1 VDRWVDYMR
10 QGEFEAAWAV
20 SDAVLRARAGVACW
34 HQPRHL
40 QYVWDGTELTG
51 RRALVRCY
59 HGLGDTIQ
67 FIRYMPLLKELA
79 AEVIVW
85 AQPALLPLLRTISS
99 IDHLLP
105 LHDGSPNVTYDVDL
119 EIMELPHVFRTTL
132 STIPSEIPYLQVEP
146 VSLLCRG
153 TQAVGLVWRAGD
165 WDARRSIPFSLL
177 APLTEMPGITWYI
190 LQRGPGLAEWSHKF
204 GVFPMT
210 RNLLGEARLMRALDL
225 VISVDTMPAHLAG
238 ALGVP
243 VWTLL
248 PTDADWRWMVGR
260 DDSPWYPTMR
270 LFRQT
275 QDGAWEP
282 VIRRVATALEQ
293 LFTSVGMVRKTK
305 AGGSLR
311 LNKAAADT
319 GLAVTPSHRLE

>member
-1 VDRWVDYMR
+1 
-10 QGEFEAAWAV
+10 
-20 SDAVLRARAGVACW
+20 
-34 HQPRHL
+34 
-40 QYVWDGTELTG
+40 
-51 RRALVRCY
+51 
-59 HGLGDTIQ
+59 
-67 FIRYMPLLKELA
+67 
-79 AEVIVW
+79 
-85 AQPALLPLLRTISS
+85 
-99 IDHLLP
+99 
-105 LHDGSPNVTYDVDL
+105 
-119 EIMELPHVFRTTL
+119 
-132 STIPSEIPYLQVEP
+132 
-146 VSLLCRG
+146 
-153 TQAVGLVWRAGD
+153 
-165 WDARRSIPFSLL
+165 
-177 APLTEMPGITWYI
+177 
-190 LQRGPGLAEWSHKF
+190 
-204 GVFPMT
+204 MT

-238 ALGVP
+238 ALGMP

-248 PTDADWRWMVGR
+248 PTDADWRWMVDR

-293 LFTSVGMVRKTK
+293 LFTSVGMVRETK